1 MSFILSQ
8 KSLRRLEGVNPA
20 LVQVVRRAIQITPI
34 DFIVVEGLRTKER
47 QAYLVEKGAS
57 KTMNSR
63 HLTGDAVDLAPIVDN
78 KVSWDWKH
86 FYPLAEAVKQAAKE
100 LRTEVRW
107 GGTWK
112 NLSETEF
119 KDGKVELSKTF
130 PDGPHFEIFRSKS

>member
-20 LVQVVRRAIQITPI
+20 LVQVVKRAIQITPI

-63 HLTGDAVDLAPIVDN
+63 HLTGDAVDLAPIVNN
-78 KVSWDWKH
+78 KVSWDWKD
-86 FYPLAEAVKQAAKE
+86 FYPLAEAVKEAAKQVKV
-100 LRTEVRW
+100 EVEW
-107 GGTWK
+107 GGDWT
-112 NLSETEF
+112 SF
-119 KDGKVELSKTF
+119 KDG
-130 PDGPHFEIFRSKS
+130 PHWQLPRK

>member
-8 KSLRRLEGVNPA
+8 KSLRRLEGVNPD
-20 LVQVVRRAIQITPI
+20 LVKVVKRAIQITPI

-63 HLTGDAVDLAPIVDN
+63 HLTGDAVDLAPIVNN
-78 KVSWDWKH
+78 KVSWDWKD

-100 LRTEVRW
+100 VKVEVEW
-107 GGTWK
+107 GGDWT
-112 NLSETEF
+112 SF
-119 KDGKVELSKTF
+119 KDG
-130 PDGPHFEIFRSKS
+130 PHWQIPRSKA

>member
-8 KSLRRLEGVNPA
+8 KSMRRLEGVNPA
-20 LVQVVRRAIQITPI
+20 LVQVVKRAIQITPI

-100 LRTEVRW
+100 VRTEVRW
-107 GGTWK
+107 GGCWK
-112 NLSETEF
+112 SLSEVEF
-119 KDGKVELSKTF
+119 INGKTELSKTF
-130 PDGPHFEIFRSKS
+130 PDGPHFEISKEK

>member
-47 QAYLVEKGAS
+47 QAYLFEKGAT
-57 KTMNSR
+57 KTMNSY
-63 HLTGDAVDLAPIVDN
+63 HLTGHAVDLAPIVDN

-100 LRTEVRW
+100 VKVEVEW
-107 GGTWK
+107 GGEWK
-112 NLSETEF
+112 S
-119 KDGKVELSKTF
+119 F
-130 PDGPHFEIFRSKS
+130 PDAPHWQIHRS

>member
-20 LVQVVRRAIQITPI
+20 LVQVVKRAIQITPI

-86 FYPLAEAVKQAAKE
+86 FYPLAEAVKEAAKQVKV
-100 LRTEVRW
+100 EVEW
-107 GGTWK
+107 GGDWT
-112 NLSETEF
+112 SF
-119 KDGKVELSKTF
+119 KDG
-130 PDGPHFEIFRSKS
+130 PHWQLPRSKS